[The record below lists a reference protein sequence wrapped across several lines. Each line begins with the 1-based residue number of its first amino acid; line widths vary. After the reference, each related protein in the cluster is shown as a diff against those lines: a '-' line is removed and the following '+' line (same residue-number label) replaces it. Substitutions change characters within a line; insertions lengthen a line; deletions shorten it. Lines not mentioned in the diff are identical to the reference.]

1 MNKSMKTPGIID
13 GIIVAIAIS
22 LGAGA
27 VSLVLGGFVAYATLF
42 NLLLCTATLIYLLYL
57 LRRSNARVG
66 RVVVIAGWGLVSL
79 AGWFFNIAPFEQV
92 LVQAGIIWLTRS
104 LYFHA
109 SLFTAALDFGLVS
122 VGLAASAWAMV
133 NTGSLAGALWSFFL
147 VQALFCWLPDLAHK
161 QSAEARRQQHDQS
174 SFQTAHRVALDAV
187 RKLTQP

>member
-1 MNKSMKTPGIID
+1 MKTPGIID

-27 VSLVLGGFVAYATLF
+27 ATLVLGGFVAYATLF
-42 NLLLCTATLIYLLYL
+42 SLLLCTATLIYLLYL
-57 LRRSNARVG
+57 LKRSNARVG
-66 RVVVIAGWGLVSL
+66 RVVVIVGWGLISL
-79 AGWFFNIAPFEQV
+79 ACWFLNMALFEQV

-109 SLFTAALDFGLVS
+109 SLFTAALDFGLVAA
-122 VGLAASAWAMV
+122 GLAASAWAMV

-147 VQALFCWLPDLAHK
+147 VQALFCWLPNLARK
-161 QSAEARRQQHDQS
+161 QSAEACRQQLDQS
-174 SFQTAHRVALDAV
+174 SFETAHRVALDAV